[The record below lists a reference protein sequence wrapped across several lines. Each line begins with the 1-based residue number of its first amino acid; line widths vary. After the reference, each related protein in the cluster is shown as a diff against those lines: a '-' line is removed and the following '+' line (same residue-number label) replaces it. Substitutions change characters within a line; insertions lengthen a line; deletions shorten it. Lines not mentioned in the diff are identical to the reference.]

1 MDCLTLQGAES
12 SGLQNLL
19 REMRDMIQGMNSAW
33 QLLFQQDVFKPFLYI
48 SNFDFLLYLSTVMI
62 SPFFYVLII
71 HSFILICCIF
81 WMLLIVLFVLK
92 SWIFP

>member
-62 SPFFYVLII
+62 SPFFLCAYY
-71 HSFILICCIF
+71 SFIYFDLLYILDAFDSFIC
-81 WMLLIVLFVLK
+81 
-92 SWIFP
+92 S